1 METAPMR
8 RLEKHVTGGNLW
20 LYILSL
26 LKKGKRHAY
35 ALDGEISK
43 EFSFKP
49 NKIMIYVVLY
59 KLESEGLINSEFEG
73 RRKYYNITKKGI
85 RTINEGKKYLKELSE
100 IL

>member
-1 METAPMR
+1 MEKAPMR
-8 RLEKHVTGGNLW
+8 RLKKHLTGGNLW

-35 ALDGEISK
+35 VLDKEIEK

-49 NKIMIYVVLY
+49 NRIMVYMVLY

-73 RRKYYNITKKGI
+73 RRKYYNITERGI
-85 RTINEGKKYLKELSE
+85 KTIKEGKKYLKELSE